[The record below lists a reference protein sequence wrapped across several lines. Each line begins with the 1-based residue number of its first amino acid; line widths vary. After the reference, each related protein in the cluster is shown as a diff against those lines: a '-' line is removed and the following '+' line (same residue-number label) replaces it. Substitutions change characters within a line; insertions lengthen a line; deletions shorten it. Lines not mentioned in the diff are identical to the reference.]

1 MPVRIQR
8 KEYLDKLISFKDKRL
23 IKVITGIR
31 RSGKSTLL
39 EIFRDHLKE
48 NGVDENRI
56 IEINFENFD
65 YYELR
70 DPFRLHD
77 HIKDRLT
84 DGKMNY
90 VFLDE
95 VQHVE
100 NWQEAVNSLMLRE
113 NVDLYITGSNAH
125 MLSGE
130 LATYISGRYVEI
142 KILPLSFKEFAD
154 GLMLYERL
162 SEKSRSSVSAGLHD
176 LNDRSLSGL
185 YRKYIEMSSFPYI
198 LELKDQPEAIRDY
211 LEAVY
216 NTIVVKD
223 IAVRHKIT
231 DTMMLESI
239 TRYLFDNIGNPVSC
253 KKIADTMS
261 SSGRKID
268 VKTVEKYVRSLTESF
283 VFYPSKRYDI
293 KGKQYLKTSGKFYAA
308 DVGMRRM
315 LLGSR
320 SVDSGRILENIVYL
334 ELLRRGYTVYTG
346 KINSLEVDFI
356 AENEEGLIYI
366 QTSAT
371 VRDEETL
378 KRELEPLKK
387 ITDHYQKLILTLDDD
402 PEADHDGI
410 RRINVLDWL
419 TGRV

>member
-1 MPVRIQR
+1 MPVRRIRR

-48 NGVDENRI
+48 NGVDEKRI
-56 IEINFENFD
+56 IEINLENFD
-65 YYELR
+65 HYELR

-100 NWQEAVNSLMLRE
+100 NWQEAVNSLMLRK

-125 MLSGE
+125 LLSGE

-142 KILPLSFKEFAD
+142 KILPLSFKEFAE
-154 GLMLYERL
+154 GFV
-162 SEKSRSSVSAGLHD
+162 SSGQSGSSFPD
-176 LNDRSLSGL
+176 SPDDFSLSGL
-185 YRKYIEMSSFPYI
+185 YRKYIEMSSFPYV
-198 LELKDQPEAIRDY
+198 LELKDQPEVIRDY

-223 IAVRHKIT
+223 IAIRHKIP

-239 TRYLFDNIGNPVSC
+239 TRFLFDNIGNPVSC

-283 VFYPSKRYDI
+283 VFYPVKRYDI
-293 KGKQYLKTSGKFYAA
+293 KGKQYLRTSGKFYAA

-320 SVDSGRILENIVYL
+320 AADSGRILENIVYL

-346 KINSLEVDFI
+346 KINSLEIDFT
-356 AENEEGLIYI
+356 AENKEGITYI
-366 QTSAT
+366 QVSST
-371 VRDEETL
+371 VRDKETL
-378 KRELEPLKK
+378 ARELEPLKK
-387 ITDHYQKLILTLDDD
+387 ITDHYPKMILTLDDD
-402 PEADHDGI
+402 SKADHDGI
-410 RRINVLDWL
+410 RIMNALDWL
-419 TGRV
+419 TDRL

>member
-1 MPVRIQR
+1 MPVRRIRR

-48 NGVDENRI
+48 NGVDEKRI
-56 IEINFENFD
+56 IEINLENFD
-65 YYELR
+65 HYELR
-70 DPFRLHD
+70 DPFRLYD

-100 NWQEAVNSLMLRE
+100 NWQEAVNSLMLRK

-125 MLSGE
+125 LLSGE

-142 KILPLSFKEFAD
+142 KILPLSFKEFAE
-154 GLMLYERL
+154 GFV
-162 SEKSRSSVSAGLHD
+162 SSGQSGSSFPD
-176 LNDRSLSGL
+176 SPDDFSLSGL
-185 YRKYIEMSSFPYI
+185 YRKYIEMSSFPYV
-198 LELKDQPEAIRDY
+198 LELKDQPEVIRDY

-223 IAVRHKIT
+223 IAIRHKIP

-239 TRYLFDNIGNPVSC
+239 TRFLFDNIGNPVSC

-283 VFYPSKRYDI
+283 VFYPVKRYDI
-293 KGKQYLKTSGKFYAA
+293 KGKQYLRTSGKFYAA

-320 SVDSGRILENIVYL
+320 AADSGRILENIVYL

-346 KINSLEVDFI
+346 KINSL
-356 AENEEGLIYI
+356 
-366 QTSAT
+366 
-371 VRDEETL
+371 
-378 KRELEPLKK
+378 
-387 ITDHYQKLILTLDDD
+387 
-402 PEADHDGI
+402 
-410 RRINVLDWL
+410 
-419 TGRV
+419 

>member
-1 MPVRIQR
+1 MPVRRIRR

-48 NGVDENRI
+48 NGVDEKRI
-56 IEINFENFD
+56 IEINLENFD
-65 YYELR
+65 HYELR

-95 VQHVE
+95 VQYVE
-100 NWQEAVNSLMLRE
+100 NWQEAVNSLMLRK

-125 MLSGE
+125 LLSGE

-142 KILPLSFKEFAD
+142 KILPLSFKEFAE
-154 GLMLYERL
+154 GFV
-162 SEKSRSSVSAGLHD
+162 SSGQSGSSFPD
-176 LNDRSLSGL
+176 SPDDFSLSGL
-185 YRKYIEMSSFPYI
+185 YRKYIEMSSFPYV
-198 LELKDQPEAIRDY
+198 LELKDQPEVIRDY

-223 IAVRHKIT
+223 IAIRHKIP

-239 TRYLFDNIGNPVSC
+239 TRFLFDNIGNPVSC

-283 VFYPSKRYDI
+283 VFYPVKRYDI
-293 KGKQYLKTSGKFYAA
+293 KGKQYLRTSGKFYAA

-320 SVDSGRILENIVYL
+320 AADSGRILENIVYL

-346 KINSLEVDFI
+346 KINSL
-356 AENEEGLIYI
+356 
-366 QTSAT
+366 
-371 VRDEETL
+371 
-378 KRELEPLKK
+378 
-387 ITDHYQKLILTLDDD
+387 
-402 PEADHDGI
+402 
-410 RRINVLDWL
+410 
-419 TGRV
+419 